1 MRVSIS
7 RQAAGLVLAA
17 WAAGAT
23 GGCATTVPPSRE
35 AAVSIRKVER
45 IRWDLPPE
53 PGLYRVSFDAQLSL
67 EIRRQAEAQASTGSV
82 DGYHA
87 EIRVMEGEAERELR
101 ARHLCGG
108 SVKMVIPREPGDG
121 SPALS
126 AIFRCG
132 VSFF

>member
-7 RQAAGLVLAA
+7 RRAAGLVLAA

-23 GGCATTVPPSRE
+23 IGCATTELPSRE

-45 IRWDLPPE
+45 TRWDLPPE
-53 PGLYRVSFDAQLSL
+53 PGLYRVSFDAPLSV
-67 EIRRQAEAQASTGSV
+67 EMRRQAEVLAAAGAI
-82 DGYHA
+82 DDYHA
-87 EIRVMEGEAERELR
+87 ETRVMEREAERELQ

-108 SVKMVIPREPGDG
+108 NVKMVLREERGDG
-121 SPALS
+121 SAALS

-132 VSFF
+132 VSLF